1 MTPSNPPSSS
11 SPAQPPSGCPASA
24 RLRQGLLQLSIQGL
38 TWRGQPRV
46 QQDAMLVDAAVYQHA
61 NGCTAQANPAW
72 PTVVAVADGLAHSP
86 QSQQASKALLALVLE
101 SSMAMAGPLD
111 LPALQQQLSERLGQ
125 NPALYG
131 SSCTLAAVV
140 LLEDRAVIQHVGDS
154 RVYHWSAAQR
164 SWRQCTQDHSV
175 IHRMIEQGE
184 APASA
189 AADCGTLY
197 QGLDLCFV
205 VDPLEQLPTL
215 RPHTLTPQA
224 GDFLL
229 LCTDGVHDL
238 VAAAHWPAPDEGDSL
253 KAFLLQLR
261 RQVYAASAYDNG
273 TAVLVRFE
281 APPPT
286 TALIPDNILEES
298 WPIPA
303 DPADLLAY
311 LPERY
316 RACLSLNDL
325 LDIAHR
331 VGTQSPALLTRALKQ
346 FLWSRRQP

>member
-1 MTPSNPPSSS
+1 
-11 SPAQPPSGCPASA
+11 
-24 RLRQGLLQLSIQGL
+24 
-38 TWRGQPRV
+38 
-46 QQDAMLVDAAVYQHA
+46 MLVDEAVYQHD
-61 NGCTAQANPAW
+61 NGCTTLATPAW

-86 QSQQASKALLALVLE
+86 QSQQASRTLLGLVLDG
-101 SSMAMAGPLD
+101 SMAMGGALD

-164 SWRQCTQDHSV
+164 NWCQCTQDHSV

-189 AADCGTLY
+189 AADCGALY

-205 VDPLEQLPTL
+205 VDPLEQMPNL
-215 RPHTLTPQA
+215 RPHTLMPQA

-238 VAAAHWPAPDEGDSL
+238 VAAQHWPAPDEHVSL
-253 KAFLLQLR
+253 QAFLLHLR

-281 APPPT
+281 VPPHTKTPIRT
-286 TALIPDNILEES
+286 NILEEE

-303 DPADLLAY
+303 DPANVLAY

-325 LDIAHR
+325 LAIADR
-331 VGTQSPALLTRALKQ
+331 VGTESPALLTCAIKQ